1 MEYKFNIANE
11 KFPSVG
17 LILFVT
23 SQSCYING
31 DTRCKV
37 RAEKLIQKLFCLFDV
52 L

>member
-17 LILFVT
+17 LILFVI
-23 SQSCYING
+23 SQSCYFNG

-37 RAEKLIQKLFCLFDV
+37 QAEKLIQEIFYLFDV